1 MWSSM
6 DKWKACSLFFL
17 LGLSTVWSVQGQQNK
32 PLYGQVV
39 DQDSRRPLASI
50 TVVNKRTKQ
59 RTTTNDTGD
68 FFIWVSPG
76 DSVLFSSI
84 GYASGGIWY
93 DGVTKKP
100 VIPLKRTAIQLD
112 EVVIREKKAENLRK
126 EIDAFLANPYGSKE
140 IRQEIMRNMIS
151 TQTTQPG
158 IGISIDAI
166 YDLFSK
172 EGKSKRKLAD
182 LQMAD
187 ARKYYAHLRYNPSLV
202 SHITGLK
209 GPQLEAFMRYCFLS
223 EEFILRATDYEL
235 TYEINQ
241 CLRDFKK

>member
-1 MWSSM
+1 M
-6 DKWKACSLFFL
+6 DKWKKYSIL
-17 LGLSTVWSVQGQQNK
+17 LLLCWGITLYAKGQQNK

-59 RTTTNDTGD
+59 RTTTNEAGD
-68 FFIWVSPG
+68 FFLWASPG
-76 DSVLFSSI
+76 DSVLFTAI

-112 EVVIREKKAENLRK
+112 EVVVREKKAENLRK

-140 IRQEIMRNMIS
+140 IRQEIMRNMLS
-151 TQTTQPG
+151 TQTSQPG
-158 IGISIDAI
+158 LGVSIDAI

-182 LQMAD
+182 LQLVD

-209 GPQLEAFMRYCFLS
+209 GAQLEAFMRYCFLS
-223 EEFILRATDYEL
+223 EEFILRSTDYEL

-241 CLRDFKK
+241 CLRDFKR